1 MPKQGKRK
9 ARKGLKMKLEELK
22 AKALEE
28 LKNNDELF
36 ADMVEEL
43 DAWNGYADGF
53 RCYPMWELDDLFYGC
68 KLSDFLEK
76 ITSDFNLHDEYMVD
90 TIYGLS
96 STDDRAQV
104 YRDNVWEDELLDNII
119 DNANHL
125 YFNDSDFESL
135 IDSIVNYE
143 EEEQA
148 A

>member
-1 MPKQGKRK
+1 
-9 ARKGLKMKLEELK
+9 MKLEELK